1 VLSSIPLY
9 FAAVDHPGFTGRQK
23 TIYFEIVIKSI
34 GNANS
39 GIAIGFSAKPYPPWR
54 LPGWH
59 RSSIGVHGDDG
70 RRFVNDS
77 WGGRDFVPAFRRGE
91 TVGLGMTFTAQVADP
106 ERGTVKTTAFL
117 TRNGQRDKS
126 WEWDIDEERD
136 ERDEGVEGL
145 MGEGDLYPS
154 IGMFGGVQF
163 GVIFGDGLTWR
174 PRD

>member
-1 VLSSIPLY
+1 
-9 FAAVDHPGFTGRQK
+9 
-23 TIYFEIVIKSI
+23 
-34 GNANS
+34 
-39 GIAIGFSAKPYPPWR
+39 
-54 LPGWH
+54 
-59 RSSIGVHGDDG
+59 
-70 RRFVNDS
+70 
-77 WGGRDFVPAFRRGE
+77 
-91 TVGLGMTFTAQVADP
+91 MTFTAQVADP

-163 GVIFGDGLTWR
+163 DVIFGDGLTWR